1 MNDITTGQNTPSTS
15 RGKLRFILLIVVP
28 ILAVFTIAII
38 YLMSGHSV
46 ETENAY
52 VKADKIP
59 VSPEVSGVIEK
70 VFAHENQ
77 NVHTGDVLYRI
88 DPTPFKVS
96 LAKADAKLAQVRT
109 ELAALKAGYYEKESE
124 INLAKTKSSFANKEQ
139 KRQADLVAKHYTPAS
154 SFDGAKQTAD
164 IAVQEIYTL
173 QQDLNRISQ
182 SLGGDVNT
190 PIENHPTY
198 RGALA
203 ELEQAQLDLDRVEI
217 KATSDGIVSKLP
229 KQGQFVSAGM
239 STLILVINDHP
250 WIEANFPEKDLTYI
264 QAGQSVNIHIDTYP
278 DVHFQG
284 VVESLSPA
292 TGSEFSVIPA
302 QNATGNW
309 VKISQRVP
317 VRIHLLLSK
326 DQPQLQA
333 GLSTTVEIET
343 GHRRDILGFTL

>member
-1 MNDITTGQNTPSTS
+1 MSDITTRQKASLIPK
-15 RGKLRFILLIVVP
+15 RKLRFILLVVVP
-28 ILAVFTIAII
+28 VFAIFAIAII

-46 ETENAY
+46 ETDNAY

-59 VSPEVSGVIEK
+59 VSPEVSGVIQT
-70 VFAHENQ
+70 VLVHENQ

-88 DPTPFKVS
+88 DPAPFKVS
-96 LAKADAKLAQVRT
+96 LDKAEAKLAQVGT
-109 ELAALKAGYYEKESE
+109 ELAALKASYYEKKSE
-124 INLAKTKSSFANKEQ
+124 INLAKTKSSFANKEE
-139 KRQADLVAKHYTPAS
+139 KRQADLVANHYTPTS

-164 IAVQEIYTL
+164 IAIQEIHTL
-173 QQDLNRISQ
+173 EQDLNRISE
-182 SLGGDVNT
+182 SLGGDVNA
-190 PIENHPTY
+190 PIKNHPTY

-203 ELEQAQLDLDRVEI
+203 ELEQAQLDLDRVQI

-229 KQGQFVSAGM
+229 KQGQFVSAGI
-239 STLILVINDHP
+239 STLVLVVNDHP
-250 WIEANFPEKDLTYI
+250 WVEANFPEKDLTYI
-264 QAGQSVNIHIDTYP
+264 QAGQSVSIQIDTYP
-278 DVHFQG
+278 DVHFKG
-284 VVESLSPA
+284 EVESLSPA

-317 VRIHLLLSK
+317 VRIRLLVGD